1 MSQSI
6 SVTELAEV
14 LKSAEPPFLLDVR
27 EPEEFRL
34 ANLGGVLIPLGELS
48 QRLNEVPEDRD
59 VVVLCHHGVRSGH
72 ASAFLRHQG
81 YERVRNIAGGIDRY
95 SLEVDPKVPRY

>member
-81 YERVRNIAGGIDRY
+81 YERVRNISGGIDQY